1 MDQTDGT
8 KNKRKPGDPASG
20 TSGEDPVA
28 AGMSSVHESD
38 RSRAQREN
46 LAHLFDDGSG
56 GKNGGKNKGGGRRKK
71 AKRGSSRASRRLE
84 DIERRLS
91 KAMRRVTKAVN
102 RGMSEYQDQRDKSA
116 SRRRDGALVDFYD
129 NVSRGVSRAISQSSP
144 VLVDVSKAFNTR
156 RNRRLIRRSLRRFPR
171 IPFLV

>member
-46 LAHLFDDGSG
+46 LAHLFDDESG
-56 GKNGGKNKGGGRRKK
+56 GQKKRGGRRRK
-71 AKRGSSRASRRLE
+71 AKRGSSRTSRRLE
-84 DIERRLS
+84 DIERRVS

>member
-1 MDQTDGT
+1 MDQTDGM
-8 KNKRKPGDPASG
+8 KSKRKPGDPASG

-38 RSRAQREN
+38 RSQAQRER
-46 LAHLFDDGSG
+46 LANLFDEDDRSEGR
-56 GKNGGKNKGGGRRKK
+56 KKGRRGGRRK
-71 AKRGSSRASRRLE
+71 AKRGSSRTSRRLE
-84 DIERRLS
+84 DIERRVS

-116 SRRRDGALVDFYD
+116 SKRRDGALVDFYD

-144 VLVDVSKAFNTR
+144 AIVDVSKAFNTKR
-156 RNRRLIRRSLRRFPR
+156 QRRLIRRGLRRFPR